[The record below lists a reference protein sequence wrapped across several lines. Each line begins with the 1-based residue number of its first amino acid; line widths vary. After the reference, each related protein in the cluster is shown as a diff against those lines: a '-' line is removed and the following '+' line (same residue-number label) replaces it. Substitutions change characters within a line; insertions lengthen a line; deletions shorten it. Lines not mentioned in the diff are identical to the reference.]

1 MTLWLIRQASPELA
15 ALVAKYLIVDA
26 RPSQSAY
33 VISDHLAHSD
43 PLVERVDRWARQQLE
58 KGFNL
63 DDAARELA
71 TSKRTLARRI
81 RDVLGK
87 TPISYVQD
95 LRCERAV
102 HQLKTTNNGVEQIA
116 GMVGYADGVTLRTLL
131 RRRLGKGIREI
142 KGA

>member
-1 MTLWLIRQASPELA
+1 
-15 ALVAKYLIVDA
+15 
-26 RPSQSAY
+26 
-33 VISDHLAHSD
+33 
-43 PLVERVDRWARQQLE
+43 VERFDRWARHQLH

-95 LRCERAV
+95 MRIERAV
-102 HQLKTTNNGVEQIA
+102 HLLKTTNSGVDQIA